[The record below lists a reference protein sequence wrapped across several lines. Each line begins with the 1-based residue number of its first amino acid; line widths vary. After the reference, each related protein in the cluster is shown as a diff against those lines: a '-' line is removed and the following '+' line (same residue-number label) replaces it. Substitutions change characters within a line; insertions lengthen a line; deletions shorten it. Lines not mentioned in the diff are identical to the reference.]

1 MRANKDLA
9 SFTSRERDGA
19 PGHPQVDCGRLAP
32 ADATSK
38 TFAAAFKNQL
48 VILRSPGAFCQ
59 PESRF

>member
-1 MRANKDLA
+1 MRASKDLA

-19 PGHPQVDCGRLAP
+19 PGDPQVDCARLAP

-48 VILRSPGAFCQ
+48 VIL
-59 PESRF
+59 